1 VLLPA
6 AAAIDWP
13 PLGQKEHCVK
23 IEGSYEFNAPR
34 QLVWEMLLDPDVLG
48 RSMPGCQT
56 LEKVGE
62 DKYKGVVTIQVGPVQ
77 GVFQGAVRLSDLQ
90 ELESYRIQVNGRGPA
105 GMIDGL
111 CEVRLEENGSN
122 TIMHYAG
129 DANISGRIASVGQ
142 RVMDSSARAI
152 TKQSLIN
159 IDEQIQARLA
169 PASAPPVEIAA
180 PEHPAPSA
188 LQAGVATPPSS
199 VPTSGIVQEAPVASL
214 NEVALR
220 VAGELF
226 DEYVPKQAQRWV
238 LAGAGLLVL
247 AVFLHW
253 WTNLIARRV
262 AAQLRKEE

>member
-1 VLLPA
+1 M
-6 AAAIDWP
+6 
-13 PLGQKEHCVK
+13 K

-34 QLVWEMLLDPDVLG
+34 QVVWEMLLDPDVLG
-48 RSMPGCQT
+48 RSMPGCQA

-62 DKYKGVVTIQVGPVQ
+62 DKYKGVITIQVGPVQ

-111 CEVRLEENGSN
+111 CDVRLEENGSN

-152 TKQSLIN
+152 TKQSLSN
-159 IDEQIQARLA
+159 IDGQIQARLA
-169 PASAPPVEIAA
+169 PASAPPVEIAPSEPAGPEAAAASA
-180 PEHPAPSA
+180 P
-188 LQAGVATPPSS
+188 QAASGTPPRP
-199 VPTSGIVQEAPVASL
+199 VPTPGIAQVAPAAGL
-214 NEVALR
+214 NEVAMR

-226 DEYVPKQAQRWV
+226 DEFVPKEAQRWV
-238 LAGAGLLVL
+238 VVGAGLLVL
-247 AVFLHW
+247 AIFFQW

>member
-1 VLLPA
+1 M
-6 AAAIDWP
+6 
-13 PLGQKEHCVK
+13 K
-23 IEGSYEFNAPR
+23 IEGSTNSTHR
-34 QLVWEMLLDPDVLG
+34 DNLVWEMLLDPNVLG
-48 RSMPGCQT
+48 KSMPGCKA

-169 PASAPPVEIAA
+169 PASAERLEIAA
-180 PEHPAPSA
+180 PEPPAPSPTQPA
-188 LQAGVATPPSS
+188 IATPWPVS
-199 VPTSGIVQEAPVASL
+199 APGAARGGPYASL
-214 NEVALR
+214 NVVALR
-220 VAGELF
+220 VVGELF
-226 DEYVPKQAQRWV
+226 E
-238 LAGAGLLVL
+238 
-247 AVFLHW
+247 
-253 WTNLIARRV
+253 
-262 AAQLRKEE
+262 